1 MRAERGEDR
10 DLRARPIRRAR
21 SVPAFSI
28 ALAVAGLTAGFARGQ
43 TPPPAPSPTPG
54 AAPAPAASPAA
65 AEAPAL
71 CGDCH
76 EDQAKAF
83 SANPHA
89 RMPERWRPSS
99 GSPNSLCESCH
110 GDGTKHIEAGGDK
123 PLIRGFHTRGDA
135 DTCLSCHLPRGD
147 HSGLRGGIHT
157 NSETVR
163 CATCHSVHSPTP
175 KSPHLLSKAPVP
187 LCASCHP
194 VQTASLQSKPFAHR
208 LGRGGLDCTSC
219 HDPHGRPGKESLKKT
234 RDGEQPCLDCHAEKR
249 GPFVFEHPPKGVVG
263 DCTTCHQPHGSMN
276 PKQLTR
282 ANVFQLCLECH
293 STLSASTLGSQPP
306 SFHNISLPRY
316 RNCTTC
322 HVAIH
327 GSNLSPTFFK

>member
-1 MRAERGEDR
+1 MAKKPWILGGISA
-10 DLRARPIRRAR
+10 LILVGLSAG
-21 SVPAFSI
+21 PAG
-28 ALAVAGLTAGFARGQ
+28 AQQATAPEA
-43 TPPPAPSPTPG
+43 TPTPTPSS
-54 AAPAPAASPAA
+54 AAAVTPAA
-65 AEAPAL
+65 AEAAAL
-71 CGDCH
+71 CADCH

-83 SANPHA
+83 AANPHG
-89 RMPERWRPSS
+89 RMPERWKPTT
-99 GSPNSLCESCH
+99 GSPNALCESCH
-110 GDGTKHIEAGGDK
+110 GDGTKHIESSGDK
-123 PLIRGFHTRGDA
+123 AFIRGFHTRADA
-135 DTCLSCHLPRGD
+135 DTCLNCHLPTGD

-163 CATCHSVHSPTP
+163 CTTCHSVHSPVP
-175 KSPHLLSKAPVP
+175 KSPHLLAKAPVP

-249 GPFVFEHPPKGVVG
+249 GPFVFEHPPSGLVG

-306 SFHNISLPRY
+306 SFHNLTQARY

-327 GSNLSPTFFK
+327 GSNLSPVFFK

>member
-1 MRAERGEDR
+1 
-10 DLRARPIRRAR
+10 
-21 SVPAFSI
+21 
-28 ALAVAGLTAGFARGQ
+28 
-43 TPPPAPSPTPG
+43 
-54 AAPAPAASPAA
+54 
-65 AEAPAL
+65 
-71 CGDCH
+71 
-76 EDQAKAF
+76 
-83 SANPHA
+83 
-89 RMPERWRPSS
+89 MPERWQPTA
-99 GSPNSLCESCH
+99 GSQNSLCESCH
-110 GDGTKHIEAGGDK
+110 GDGTKHIESSGEKA
-123 PLIRGFHTRGDA
+123 LIRGFHSRADA
-135 DTCLSCHLPRGD
+135 DTCLDCHLPRGD

-163 CATCHSVHSPTP
+163 CTTCHSVHSPTP
-175 KSPHLLSKAPVP
+175 KTPHLLSKAPVP

-234 RDGEQPCLDCHAEKR
+234 RDGELPCLDCHAEKR
-249 GPFVFEHPPKGVVG
+249 GPFVFEHPPSGLVG
-263 DCTTCHQPHGSMN
+263 DCTSCHQPHGSTN

-293 STLSASTLGSQPP
+293 STLSLSTLGSQPP
-306 SFHNISLPRY
+306 SFHNISQSRY

-327 GSNLSPTFFK
+327 GSNLSSTFFK

>member
-1 MRAERGEDR
+1 MAKKPWILGGISA
-10 DLRARPIRRAR
+10 LILVGLSAG
-21 SVPAFSI
+21 PAG
-28 ALAVAGLTAGFARGQ
+28 AQQATAPGA
-43 TPPPAPSPTPG
+43 TPTPTPTS
-54 AAPAPAASPAA
+54 AAAVTPAA
-65 AEAPAL
+65 AEAAAL
-71 CGDCH
+71 CADCH

-83 SANPHA
+83 AANPHG
-89 RMPERWRPSS
+89 RMPERWKPTT
-99 GSPNSLCESCH
+99 GSPNALCESCH
-110 GDGTKHIEAGGDK
+110 GDGTKHIESSGDK
-123 PLIRGFHTRGDA
+123 AFIRGFHTRADA
-135 DTCLSCHLPRGD
+135 DTCLNCHLPTGD

-163 CATCHSVHSPTP
+163 CTTCHSVHSPVP
-175 KSPHLLSKAPVP
+175 KSPHLLAKAPVP

-249 GPFVFEHPPKGVVG
+249 GPFVFEHPPSGLVG

-306 SFHNISLPRY
+306 SFHNLTQARY

-327 GSNLSPTFFK
+327 GSNLSPVFFK

>member
-1 MRAERGEDR
+1 MAKKPWILGGISA
-10 DLRARPIRRAR
+10 LILVGLSAG
-21 SVPAFSI
+21 PAG
-28 ALAVAGLTAGFARGQ
+28 AQQATAAGAT
-43 TPPPAPSPTPG
+43 PTPTPTS
-54 AAPAPAASPAA
+54 AAAVTPAA
-65 AEAPAL
+65 AEAAAL
-71 CGDCH
+71 CADCH

-83 SANPHA
+83 AANPHG
-89 RMPERWRPSS
+89 RMPERWKPTT
-99 GSPNSLCESCH
+99 GSPNALCESCH
-110 GDGTKHIEAGGDK
+110 GDGTKHIESSGDK
-123 PLIRGFHTRGDA
+123 AFIRGFHTRADA
-135 DTCLSCHLPRGD
+135 DTCLNCHLPTGD

-163 CATCHSVHSPTP
+163 CTTCHSVHSPVP
-175 KSPHLLSKAPVP
+175 KSPHLLAKAPVP

-249 GPFVFEHPPKGVVG
+249 GPFVFEHPPSGLVG

-306 SFHNISLPRY
+306 SFHNLTQARY

-327 GSNLSPTFFK
+327 GSNLSPVFFK

>member
-1 MRAERGEDR
+1 MRAEAGKDR
-10 DLRARPIRRAR
+10 ELPARPKRRGAG
-21 SVPAFSI
+21 SAS
-28 ALAVAGLTAGFARGQ
+28 AVLCGFAIAALTCGVAAAQ
-43 TPPPAPSPTPG
+43 DTPPTPTP
-54 AAPAPAASPAA
+54 APAA
-65 AEAPAL
+65 AEAATAEPAAL

-76 EDQAKAF
+76 EDQSKAF
-83 SANPHA
+83 PANPHA
-89 RMPERWRPSS
+89 RLPKQWRPTAAK
-99 GSPNSLCESCH
+99 PNALCESCH
-110 GDGTKHIEAGGDK
+110 GDGAAHIESGGEK
-123 PLIRGFHTRGDA
+123 PLIRGFQTRADA

-157 NSETVR
+157 NSEAVR
-163 CATCHSVHSPTP
+163 CTTCHSVHSPVAKAP
-175 KSPHLLSKAPVP
+175 RLLKKEPVP

-194 VQTASLQSKPFAHR
+194 VQTSSLQTKPFAHR
-208 LGRGGLDCTSC
+208 LGRGGLDCTTC

-234 RDGEQPCLDCHAEKR
+234 RDGELPCLDCHAEKR
-249 GPFVFEHPPKGVVG
+249 GPFVYEHPPSGLVG
-263 DCTTCHQPHGSMN
+263 DCTTCHQPHGSTN

-282 ANVFQLCLECH
+282 SNTVQLCLECH

-327 GSNLSPTFFK
+327 GSNLSPAFFK

>member
-1 MRAERGEDR
+1 MAKKPWILGGISA
-10 DLRARPIRRAR
+10 LVLVGLSAG
-21 SVPAFSI
+21 PAG
-28 ALAVAGLTAGFARGQ
+28 AQQA
-43 TPPPAPSPTPG
+43 TPPEATPTP
-54 AAPAPAASPAA
+54 AAAVTPAA
-65 AEAPAL
+65 AEAAAL

-83 SANPHA
+83 AANPHG
-89 RMPERWRPSS
+89 RMPERWKPTA

-110 GDGTKHIEAGGDK
+110 GDGAKHIESSGDK
-123 PLIRGFHTRGDA
+123 AFIRGFHTRADA
-135 DTCLSCHLPRGD
+135 DTCLTCHLPTGD
-147 HSGLRGGIHT
+147 HAGLRGGIHT

-163 CATCHSVHSPTP
+163 CTTCHSVHTPVP
-175 KSPHLLSKAPVP
+175 KSPHLLAKAPVP

-194 VQTASLQSKPFAHR
+194 VQTASLQTKPFAHR

-234 RDGEQPCLDCHAEKR
+234 RDGEQPCLDCHTEKR
-249 GPFVFEHPPKGVVG
+249 GPFVFEHPPSGLVG

-327 GSNLSPTFFK
+327 GSNLSPVFFK

>member
-1 MRAERGEDR
+1 
-10 DLRARPIRRAR
+10 
-21 SVPAFSI
+21 
-28 ALAVAGLTAGFARGQ
+28 
-43 TPPPAPSPTPG
+43 
-54 AAPAPAASPAA
+54 
-65 AEAPAL
+65 
-71 CGDCH
+71 
-76 EDQAKAF
+76 
-83 SANPHA
+83 
-89 RMPERWRPSS
+89 
-99 GSPNSLCESCH
+99 
-110 GDGTKHIEAGGDK
+110 
-123 PLIRGFHTRGDA
+123 
-135 DTCLSCHLPRGD
+135 
-147 HSGLRGGIHT
+147 
-157 NSETVR
+157 VR
-163 CATCHSVHSPTP
+163 CTTCHSVHSPVP
-175 KSPHLLSKAPVP
+175 KSPHLLAKAPVP

-249 GPFVFEHPPKGVVG
+249 GPFVFEHPPSGLVG

-306 SFHNISLPRY
+306 SFHNLTQARY

-327 GSNLSPTFFK
+327 GSNLSPVFFK

>member
-1 MRAERGEDR
+1 MAKKPWILGEIGA
-10 DLRARPIRRAR
+10 LVLVGLSAG
-21 SVPAFSI
+21 PAG
-28 ALAVAGLTAGFARGQ
+28 AQQA
-43 TPPPAPSPTPG
+43 TPPEATPTP
-54 AAPAPAASPAA
+54 AAAVTPAA
-65 AEAPAL
+65 AEAAAL

-83 SANPHA
+83 AANPHG
-89 RMPERWRPSS
+89 RMPERWRPTA

-110 GDGTKHIEAGGDK
+110 GNGAKHIESGGDK
-123 PLIRGFHTRGDA
+123 AFVRGFHTRADA
-135 DTCLSCHLPRGD
+135 DTCLDCHLPTGD

-163 CATCHSVHSPTP
+163 CTTCHSVHSPTP
-175 KSPHLLSKAPVP
+175 KSPHLLAKAPVR

-194 VQTASLQSKPFAHR
+194 VQTASLATKPFAHR

-234 RDGEQPCLDCHAEKR
+234 RDGEMPCLDCHAEKR
-249 GPFVFEHPPKGVVG
+249 GPFVFEHPPSGLVG

-306 SFHNISLPRY
+306 SFHNLTLPRY

-327 GSNLSPTFFK
+327 GSNLSSVFFK

>member
-1 MRAERGEDR
+1 MAKKPRVLGGIGALVLLG
-10 DLRARPIRRAR
+10 LSAG
-21 SVPAFSI
+21 PASPQQ
-28 ALAVAGLTAGFARGQ
+28 A
-43 TPPPAPSPTPG
+43 TPPEATPTP
-54 AAPAPAASPAA
+54 AAAVTPAA
-65 AEAPAL
+65 AEAAAL

-83 SANPHA
+83 PANPHA
-89 RMPERWRPSS
+89 RMPERWRPTV
-99 GSPNSLCESCH
+99 GSPNALCESCH
-110 GDGTKHIEAGGDK
+110 GDGTKHIESSGDK
-123 PLIRGFHTRGDA
+123 TFIRGFHTRADA

-163 CATCHSVHSPTP
+163 CTTCHSVHSPAP
-175 KSPHLLSKAPVP
+175 KSPHLLAKAPVP

-194 VQTASLQSKPFAHR
+194 VQTASLQTKPFTHR
-208 LGRGGLDCTSC
+208 FGRGGLDCTSC
-219 HDPHGRPGKESLKKT
+219 HDPHGRPGKESLKQT
-234 RDGEQPCLDCHAEKR
+234 RDGEMPCLNCHSEKR
-249 GPFVFEHPPKGVVG
+249 GPFVFEHPPSGVVG

-282 ANVFQLCLECH
+282 ANVSQLCLECH

-306 SFHNISLPRY
+306 SFHNISQPRY

-322 HVAIH
+322 HVAVH
-327 GSNLSPTFFK
+327 GSNLSPGLFK

>member
-1 MRAERGEDR
+1 M
-10 DLRARPIRRAR
+10 ARKPWILGGIGALVLVGL
-21 SVPAFSI
+21 SAGPAG
-28 ALAVAGLTAGFARGQ
+28 AQQA
-43 TPPPAPSPTPG
+43 TPPEATPTPAPTV
-54 AAPAPAASPAA
+54 APAAGQAA
-65 AEAPAL
+65 AL

-76 EDQAKAF
+76 EDQVKAF
-83 SANPHA
+83 AANPHA
-89 RMPERWRPSS
+89 RMPEKWRPTA

-110 GDGTKHIEAGGDK
+110 GDGTKHIDASGDK
-123 PLIRGFHTRGDA
+123 AFIRGFHTRADA
-135 DTCLSCHLPRGD
+135 DTCLSCHLPTGD

-157 NSETVR
+157 NSEAVR
-163 CATCHSVHSPTP
+163 CTTCHSVHSPNP

-187 LCASCHP
+187 LCASCHV
-194 VQTASLQSKPFAHR
+194 VQTASLATKPFAHR

-234 RDGEQPCLDCHAEKR
+234 RDGEMPCLTCHAEKR
-249 GPFVFEHPPKGVVG
+249 GPFVFEHPPSGLVG
-263 DCTTCHQPHGSMN
+263 DCTTCHQPHGSSN

-293 STLSASTLGSQPP
+293 STLSASTFGSQPP

-327 GSNLSPTFFK
+327 GSNLSPIFFK

>member
-1 MRAERGEDR
+1 MGFQRSGEDWMAKKPWV
-10 DLRARPIRRAR
+10 LGGISTLILVGLSAGSARAQQA
-21 SVPAFSI
+21 
-28 ALAVAGLTAGFARGQ
+28 
-43 TPPPAPSPTPG
+43 TPPEPTPT
-54 AAPAPAASPAA
+54 PAAAVTPAA
-65 AEAPAL
+65 AEAAAL
-71 CGDCH
+71 CADCH

-83 SANPHA
+83 AANPHG
-89 RMPERWRPSS
+89 RMPERWKPTT
-99 GSPNSLCESCH
+99 GSPNALCESCH
-110 GDGTKHIEAGGDK
+110 GDGTKHIESSGDK
-123 PLIRGFHTRGDA
+123 AFIRGFHTRADA
-135 DTCLSCHLPRGD
+135 DTCLNCHLPTGD

-163 CATCHSVHSPTP
+163 CTTCHSVHSPVP
-175 KSPHLLSKAPVP
+175 KSPHLLAKAPVP

-249 GPFVFEHPPKGVVG
+249 GPFVFEHPPSGLVG

-306 SFHNISLPRY
+306 SFHNLTQARY

-327 GSNLSPTFFK
+327 GSNLSPVFFK

>member
-1 MRAERGEDR
+1 
-10 DLRARPIRRAR
+10 
-21 SVPAFSI
+21 
-28 ALAVAGLTAGFARGQ
+28 
-43 TPPPAPSPTPG
+43 
-54 AAPAPAASPAA
+54 
-65 AEAPAL
+65 
-71 CGDCH
+71 
-76 EDQAKAF
+76 
-83 SANPHA
+83 
-89 RMPERWRPSS
+89 MPERWKPTG
-99 GSPNSLCESCH
+99 GSPNALCENCH
-110 GDGTKHIEAGGDK
+110 GDGTKHIESSGDK
-123 PLIRGFHTRGDA
+123 AFIRGFHTRADA
-135 DTCLSCHLPRGD
+135 DTCLNCHLPTGD

-163 CATCHSVHSPTP
+163 CTTCHSVHSPVP
-175 KSPHLLSKAPVP
+175 KSPHLLAKAPVP

-249 GPFVFEHPPKGVVG
+249 GPFVFEHPPSGLVG

-306 SFHNISLPRY
+306 SFHNLTLARY

-327 GSNLSPTFFK
+327 GSNLSPVFFK

>member
-1 MRAERGEDR
+1 MAKKPWILGGISA
-10 DLRARPIRRAR
+10 LVLVVLSAG
-21 SVPAFSI
+21 PAG
-28 ALAVAGLTAGFARGQ
+28 AQEA
-43 TPPPAPSPTPG
+43 TPPEATPT
-54 AAPAPAASPAA
+54 PAA
-65 AEAPAL
+65 AVTPATAEAAAL

-83 SANPHA
+83 AANPHG
-89 RMPERWRPSS
+89 RMPERWKPTA

-110 GDGTKHIEAGGDK
+110 GDGTKHIEASGDK
-123 PLIRGFHTRGDA
+123 AFIRGFHTRGDA
-135 DTCLSCHLPRGD
+135 DTCLTCHLPTGD

-163 CATCHSVHSPTP
+163 CTTCHSIHSPVP
-175 KSPHLLSKAPVP
+175 KSPHLLAKAPVP

-194 VQTASLQSKPFAHR
+194 VQNASFVSKPFAHR

-249 GPFVFEHPPKGVVG
+249 GPFVFEHPPSGLVG

-293 STLSASTLGSQPP
+293 STLSLSTLGSQPP
-306 SFHNISLPRY
+306 SFHNISLARY

-327 GSNLSPTFFK
+327 GSNLSSTFVK